1 MKSAK
6 ITSIAVDENDSILTS
21 TYDYV
26 SEKGIKITL
35 NGKNDIVS
43 LTIPQ
48 EIKNLDNLE
57 DELKNAINHAHTI
70 VREMIQSALIKELI
84 KQEPQLLKDLKL
96 DDIELGEVK
105 KS

>member
-1 MKSAK
+1 MKSTK
-6 ITSIAVDENDSILTS
+6 ITSIAIDENDNILNS

-43 LTIPQ
+43 LNIPND
-48 EIKNLDNLE
+48 IKNSIDLE
-57 DELKNAINHAHTI
+57 NELINAINHAHII
-70 VREMIQSALIKELI
+70 VREMVQSALIKELL
-84 KQEPQLLKDLKL
+84 KQDPQLLKDLKI
-96 DDIELGEVK
+96 DDIQLGEVK

>member
-1 MKSAK
+1 MKSTK
-6 ITSIAVDENDSILTS
+6 ITSIAVDENDNILNS

-43 LTIPQ
+43 LNIPNK
-48 EIKNLDNLE
+48 IKNSNDLE
-57 DELKNAINHAHTI
+57 SELMNAINHAHVI
-70 VREMIQSALIKELI
+70 VREMIQSALIKELL
-84 KQEPQLLKDLKL
+84 KQDPQLLKDLKL
-96 DDIELGEVK
+96 DDIQLGEVK